1 MIRGLLLIVLLGCF
15 LGYSIMSHGGPTL
28 DPLEKMR
35 ERFDGLST
43 VSANF
48 ERGFQWKLAKKK
60 QTFKGKML
68 LKKPNMFRFDTQ
80 GHVVSTDG
88 ESVWNFVLANKQV
101 VINKYAPPQKDR
113 SPEGMLFNLLFQEG
127 YVQGYTSFD
136 GGTEKLDG
144 KTCTVIGLT
153 ALEEEAYIS
162 SIRIWIVNH
171 TALPSRIE
179 YVDFNEDITTYLL
192 SRFKL
197 NRKIP
202 DETFRFTPPEE
213 VEVVDFR

>member
-1 MIRGLLLIVLLGCF
+1 MTRGLLIIVLLGSF
-15 LGYSIMSHGGPTL
+15 LGYPVMSHGGPTS
-28 DPLEKMR
+28 DPLKKMR

-43 VSANF
+43 LSANF
-48 ERGFQWKLAKKK
+48 ERGFQWNLAKKK
-60 QTFKGKML
+60 QTFKGKMF
-68 LKKPNMFRFDTQ
+68 LKKPNMFRFDTRD
-80 GHVVSTDG
+80 HVVSTDG
-88 ESVWNFVLANKQV
+88 ESVWSFVLANNQV
-101 VINKYAPPQKDR
+101 VINKYAAPQNDR
-113 SPEGMLFNLLFQEG
+113 SPEGLLFNLLFQEG

-153 ALEEEAYIS
+153 ALKEEAYIS
-162 SIRIWIVNH
+162 SIRLWIVNH

-179 YVDFNEDITTYLL
+179 YVDFNEDITTYRL

-197 NRKIP
+197 DRKIP
-202 DETFRFTPPEE
+202 DETFRFTPPAE